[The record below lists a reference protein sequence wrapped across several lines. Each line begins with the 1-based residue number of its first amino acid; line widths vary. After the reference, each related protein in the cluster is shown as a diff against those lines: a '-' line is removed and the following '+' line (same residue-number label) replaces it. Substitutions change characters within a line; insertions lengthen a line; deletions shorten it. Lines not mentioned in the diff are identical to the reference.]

1 MFNIVVL
8 LLFILVTVLLGYF
21 LRFLTISGSV
31 AAAVVGIF
39 TALGLGLKGLLL
51 LGLFFASSSL
61 LSKFKKIHKK
71 QVEDRHA
78 KGSQRD
84 WEQVVA
90 NGGVASAMSMAYA
103 FHPDSLWVIAF
114 CIVIASSNS
123 DTWASE
129 IGALSR
135 NSPISIHTFKVVP
148 KGTSGAMS
156 LLGTNAAIVGSLVI
170 ASFSMY
176 LFQLSLLSSFIIFIS
191 GFLGNIIDTI
201 FGAYAQ
207 ALYRCRECD
216 TTTEKR
222 THCGLETQLLKGSH
236 LLNNDV
242 VNFLSGLI
250 AVIIGIILYKL

>member
-1 MFNIVVL
+1 MLNIVAL
-8 LLFILVTVLLGYF
+8 LLFIMVTVLLGYF

-71 QVEDRHA
+71 RVEDRHE

-90 NGGVASAMSMAYA
+90 NGGVASAMSMVYA
-103 FHPDSLWVIAF
+103 FHPDPLWVIAF
-114 CIVIASSNS
+114 CIAIASSNS

-135 NSPISIHTFKVVP
+135 KSPISIQTFKVVP

-176 LFQLSLLSSFIIFIS
+176 LFQLSLFSSFIIIMF

-201 FGAYAQ
+201 LGAYAQ
-207 ALYRCRECD
+207 ALYRCHECD
-216 TTTEKR
+216 TKTEKR

-236 LLNNDV
+236 FLNNDV
-242 VNFLSGLI
+242 VNFLSGFI
-250 AVIIGIILYKL
+250 AVISGIILYKL